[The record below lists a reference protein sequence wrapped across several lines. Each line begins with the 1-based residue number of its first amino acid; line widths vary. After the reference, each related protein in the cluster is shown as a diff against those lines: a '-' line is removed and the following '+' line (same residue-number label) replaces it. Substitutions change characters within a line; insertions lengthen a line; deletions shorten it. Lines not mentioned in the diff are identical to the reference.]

1 MFKFEPYV
9 RSGCHDVLMMS
20 MNLDDIAI
28 LNIQLYSIYEVT
40 KSETLNL
47 LQNDDL
53 TKKEQYYENKKMY
66 YHI

>member
-1 MFKFEPYV
+1 MFKFQLYV

-47 LQNDDL
+47 LQNADL
-53 TKKEQYYENKKMY
+53 TKKE
-66 YHI
+66 

>member
-1 MFKFEPYV
+1 MFKFQPYV
-9 RSGCHDVLMMS
+9 HSGCHDVLMMS

>member
-20 MNLDDIAI
+20 MNIDDIAI

>member
-1 MFKFEPYV
+1 
-9 RSGCHDVLMMS
+9 MS

>member
-1 MFKFEPYV
+1 MFKFQPYV
-9 RSGCHDVLMMS
+9 RNGCHDVLMMS

>member
-1 MFKFEPYV
+1 MFKFQPYV